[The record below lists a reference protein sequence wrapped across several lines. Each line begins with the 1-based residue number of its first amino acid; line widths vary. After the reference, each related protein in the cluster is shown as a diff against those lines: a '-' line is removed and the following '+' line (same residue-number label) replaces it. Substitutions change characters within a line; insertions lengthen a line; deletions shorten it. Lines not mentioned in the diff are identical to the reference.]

1 MLFFLFSLWISNQI
15 QTKFK
20 FKQFQT
26 CASNKRII
34 WLSMMQHFM
43 TYIDFAIINK
53 YLIRRLID
61 IILIKKRE
69 KKSRERNKR

>member
-1 MLFFLFSLWISNQI
+1 
-15 QTKFK
+15 
-20 FKQFQT
+20 
-26 CASNKRII
+26 
-34 WLSMMQHFM
+34 MQHFM